1 MAKIV
6 NNFIKGRMNKDLD
19 DRLVPQGEYRN
30 SVNTQISKSEG
41 QNVGAL
47 ENSIGNTVIKNADF
61 RTILGINDLVSIG
74 VFPDETN
81 NRVFV
86 FLTNKT
92 SGSYD
97 PAAEHFLMMYDVGA
111 DNYSILLKA
120 RWLNF
125 AISNPITGV
134 NLLENLLFWTDNRNQ
149 PRVINVD
156 TAINDPGFYRYEDL
170 VSVSKYYPYQ
180 PIELY
185 RHSADLTSTVATPN
199 YETTMYDVTSLSYPD
214 GGSGKVLGAFGA
226 PTSTLDLDKGTI
238 DGTIRNGMK
247 VAYVDS
253 VLNKIVDTGTTVSA
267 VNYAFS
273 ATQARITTSANVSP
287 SGNDVVFAF
296 EFNPYY
302 EEDYAADKDFLKKK
316 FARFAYRFKYN
327 DGEYSIFSP
336 FTQDCFIPKQDGYFM
351 YDVEN
356 VDGSAPGP
364 SAPIPIDITD
374 EEDTYRS
381 TTVEFMEN
389 KVDKIILRIPLPAD
403 ADNLV
408 SNFNI
413 SELDILYKESDG
425 IAVNVI
431 DTIPVS
437 RIANQS
443 GITGVVN
450 PGATGTVFTV
460 TNLTGTP
467 RIGSIVTDNL
477 GQITDFPTILSI
489 TSTGQ
494 ITLSSTQTL
503 AINTVLT
510 FGEANVFEYEYE
522 SKKPYKVLPE
532 ADLLRTYDKV
542 PVKALSQEII
552 SNRVVYGNFQDK
564 HTPPASL
571 NYNLGVSAKENFSL
585 GLGTAQVDTA
595 GYSSGV
601 TTIPYNAA
609 TLVGYLNNGAIITGP
624 GIPNNTVIVS
634 FNPLGTINISN
645 ATTGAGVA
653 GNVLNFSDPGTVQD
667 TTSVVEYPNHT
678 LKQNRNYQVGVV
690 LSDRYGRQST
700 VILSSEEGSTSFNN
714 ELFKGSTV
722 FSDYID
728 EGVNQLTWPGNSLK
742 VLFNEGISPSAA
754 NPSTLWPGIYNGDSS
769 SADYNPLGWYSYKI
783 VVKQTEQEYYNVYLP
798 GIMAAYPEDPTKE
811 LNKTSHTVL
820 INDNINKVPRDLVEV
835 GPEQKQFRSSVVL
848 HGRVENLADN
858 DAFSNNKQFYPGSF
872 DDIAST
878 IATNDDLFNGQNDLS
893 YAPSPDFYN
902 VNSNP
907 LIARITTPYKKIGV
921 QSIITTADVLAPLPT
936 NLNELTVDNVQPF
949 FATTSNSIKVGQTIS
964 GNGIV
969 PGTVVTSIVAAG
981 ALSCT
986 FVMSNNRLAGI
997 SNNDKLTFTPTNN
1010 AKQFDFV
1017 TIPNNLAVMETDSV
1031 SSNLDIY
1038 WETSTAGLIS
1048 ELNEAIANDTAS
1060 SVDFSSFNTSAF
1072 TEALAVGGNILS
1084 ANFYLV
1090 DQFNTTIP
1098 YSVTTPAQLQLISV
1112 VDGAGNTIGVGTGN
1126 QFELI
1131 TIGSGPSTTYN
1142 IRFNGV
1148 PNPPSPPDAL
1158 YYKNNFNLN
1167 TYVFE
1172 FLATINGVGT
1182 TLIKAPVNLQN
1193 ETPVI
1198 GSKACPGNLTWNGGD
1213 PTSPI
1218 TGAIVSFRNGSSG
1231 LTVYRLGMTADFT
1244 VVNSSGVDFKSSFA
1258 ITTSDLLNEFVVQLG
1273 FNGSATVPDD
1283 VYTVVITATDAGAA
1297 TVSCSFNLT
1306 VSNSICRTY
1315 TFTVPGGGA
1324 TVNYTGCAGGG
1335 PQVNTYLPAD
1345 AGPQF
1350 LCSETVPTSTP
1361 TLTFTDAGSC

>member
-1 MAKIV
+1 M
-6 NNFIKGRMNKDLD
+6 
-19 DRLVPQGEYRN
+19 
-30 SVNTQISKSEG
+30 
-41 QNVGAL
+41 
-47 ENSIGNTVIKNADF
+47 
-61 RTILGINDLVSIG
+61 
-74 VFPDETN
+74 
-81 NRVFV
+81 
-86 FLTNKT
+86 
-92 SGSYD
+92 
-97 PAAEHFLMMYDVGA
+97 
-111 DNYSILLKA
+111 
-120 RWLNF
+120 
-125 AISNPITGV
+125 
-134 NLLENLLFWTDNRNQ
+134 
-149 PRVINVD
+149 
-156 TAINDPGFYRYEDL
+156 
-170 VSVSKYYPYQ
+170 
-180 PIELY
+180 
-185 RHSADLTSTVATPN
+185 
-199 YETTMYDVTSLSYPD
+199 
-214 GGSGKVLGAFGA
+214 
-226 PTSTLDLDKGTI
+226 
-238 DGTIRNGMK
+238 
-247 VAYVDS
+247 
-253 VLNKIVDTGTTVSA
+253 
-267 VNYAFS
+267 
-273 ATQARITTSANVSP
+273 
-287 SGNDVVFAF
+287 
-296 EFNPYY
+296 
-302 EEDYAADKDFLKKK
+302 KKK
-316 FARFAYRFKYN
+316 FARFAYRFKYS

-356 VDGSAPGP
+356 VDGTGAQ
-364 SAPIPIDITD
+364 IPIDITD

-389 KVDKIILRIPLPAD
+389 KVDKIILRIPLPAN
-403 ADNLV
+403 ADDLI

-425 IAVNVI
+425 VAVNVI

-503 AINTVLT
+503 ALNTVLT
-510 FGEANVFEYEYE
+510 FGEANIFEYEYE

-634 FNPLGTINISN
+634 FNPLGTIEISN
-645 ATTGAGVA
+645 TTTGAGVA

-700 VILSSEEGSTSFNN
+700 VVLSSEEGSTSFNN
-714 ELFKGSTV
+714 ELFKGSTL

-754 NPSTLWPGIYNGDSS
+754 NPSTLWPGVYNGDSS

-835 GPEQKQFRSSVVL
+835 GPEQKLFRSSVVL
-848 HGRVENLADN
+848 HGRVQNLNSSVVTENN
-858 DAFSNNKQFYPGSF
+858 SQFYPGNF
-872 DDIAST
+872 DDIVSV
-878 IATNDDLFNGQNDLS
+878 IATDDDLFNGNDVR
-893 YAPSPDFYN
+893 DFIPAAEFYS
-902 VNSNP
+902 VESNP
-907 LIARITTPYKKIGV
+907 LIARITTPSKKIGIPAV
-921 QSIITTADVLAPLPT
+921 LTTAEITANSPADRITVANSSPDSTASNCIRPGMTITGPGVPPGTTITTIISSTTFDLSQDIVATIIP
-936 NLNELTVDNVQPF
+936 
-949 FATTSNSIKVGQTIS
+949 ATTYTFSPTQVEAAS
-964 GNGIV
+964 G
-969 PGTVVTSIVAAG
+969 GTKYIN
-981 ALSCT
+981 
-986 FVMSNNRLAGI
+986 M
-997 SNNDKLTFTPTNN
+997 P
-1010 AKQFDFV
+1010 Q
-1017 TIPNNLAVMETDSV
+1017 LAVMETDPV
-1031 SSNLDIY
+1031 ESNLDIY

-1048 ELNEAIANDTAS
+1048 ELNDAIANDTAS
-1060 SVDFSSFNTSAF
+1060 AVDFSSFNTSAF
-1072 TEALAVGGNILS
+1072 TEALAVNGNILS

-1090 DQFNTTIP
+1090 DQFNTLIP
-1098 YSVTTPAQLQLISV
+1098 YSATTPAQLQLISV
-1112 VDGAGNTIGVGTGN
+1112 VDGAGNTIGVGSGN

>member
-61 RTILGINDLVSIG
+61 RTILGVNDLVSIG

-97 PAAEHFLMMYDVGA
+97 PAASHFLMMYDVGA

-156 TAINDPGFYRYEDL
+156 TAINDTGFYKNEDL

-214 GGSGKVLGAFGA
+214 GGSGKVLGAWSGA
-226 PTSTLDLDKGTI
+226 TTNLDLDKGTI
-238 DGTIRNGMK
+238 QGTIRNGMK

-253 VLNKIVDTGTTVSA
+253 ATSRIIDTGTTVSA
-267 VNYAFS
+267 VDYTFS
-273 ATQARITTSANVSP
+273 ATQARITTSANVNP
-287 SGNDVVFAF
+287 GGNDVVFAF

-302 EEDYAADKDFLKKK
+302 EEDYAGDKDFLKKK
-316 FARFAYRFKYN
+316 FARFAYRFKYS

-356 VDGSAPGP
+356 VDGTGAQ
-364 SAPIPIDITD
+364 IPIDITD

-389 KVDKIILRIPLPAD
+389 KVDKIILRIPLPAN
-403 ADNLV
+403 ADDLI

-425 IAVNVI
+425 VAVNVI

-503 AINTVLT
+503 ALNTVLT
-510 FGEANVFEYEYE
+510 FGEANIFEYEYE

-634 FNPLGTINISN
+634 FNPLGTIEISN
-645 ATTGAGVA
+645 TTTGAGVA

-700 VILSSEEGSTSFNN
+700 VVLSSEEGSTSFNN
-714 ELFKGSTV
+714 ELFKGSTL

-754 NPSTLWPGIYNGDSS
+754 NPSTLWPGVYNGDSS

-835 GPEQKQFRSSVVL
+835 GPEQKLFRSSVVL
-848 HGRVENLADN
+848 HGRVQNLNSSVVTENN
-858 DAFSNNKQFYPGSF
+858 SQFYPGNF
-872 DDIAST
+872 DDIVSV
-878 IATNDDLFNGQNDLS
+878 IATDDDLFNGNDVR
-893 YAPSPDFYN
+893 DFIPAAEFYS
-902 VNSNP
+902 VESNP
-907 LIARITTPYKKIGV
+907 LIARITTPSKKIGIPAV
-921 QSIITTADVLAPLPT
+921 LTTAEITANSPADRITVANSSPDSTASNCIRPGMTITGPGVPPGTTITTIISSTTFDLSQDIVATIIP
-936 NLNELTVDNVQPF
+936 
-949 FATTSNSIKVGQTIS
+949 ATTYTFSPTQVEAAS
-964 GNGIV
+964 G
-969 PGTVVTSIVAAG
+969 GTKYIN
-981 ALSCT
+981 
-986 FVMSNNRLAGI
+986 M
-997 SNNDKLTFTPTNN
+997 P
-1010 AKQFDFV
+1010 Q
-1017 TIPNNLAVMETDSV
+1017 LAVMETDPV
-1031 SSNLDIY
+1031 ESNLDIY

-1048 ELNEAIANDTAS
+1048 ELNDAIANDTAS
-1060 SVDFSSFNTSAF
+1060 AVDFSSFNTSAF
-1072 TEALAVGGNILS
+1072 TEALAVNGNILS

-1090 DQFNTTIP
+1090 DQFNTLIP
-1098 YSVTTPAQLQLISV
+1098 YSATTPAQLQLISV
-1112 VDGAGNTIGVGTGN
+1112 VDGAGNTIGVGSGN

>member
-47 ENSIGNTVIKNADF
+47 ENSIGNTVLKNADF

-238 DGTIRNGMK
+238 DGTIKNGMK

-267 VNYAFS
+267 VDYAFS

-302 EEDYAADKDFLKKK
+302 EEDYAGDKDFLKKK

-356 VDGSAPGP
+356 VDGTGAQV
-364 SAPIPIDITD
+364 PIDITD

-389 KVDKIILRIPLPAD
+389 KIDKIILRIPLPAD

-510 FGEANVFEYEYE
+510 FGEANIFEYEYE

-634 FNPLGTINISN
+634 FNPLGTIEISN
-645 ATTGAGVA
+645 TTTGAGVA

-700 VILSSEEGSTSFNN
+700 VVLSSEEGSTSFNN

-820 INDNINKVPRDLVEV
+820 INDNINKVPRDLTEV
-835 GPEQKQFRSSVVL
+835 GPEQKLFRSSVVL
-848 HGRVENLADN
+848 HGRVQNLNSSVVTENN
-858 DAFSNNKQFYPGSF
+858 SQFYPGNF
-872 DDIAST
+872 DDIVSV
-878 IATNDDLFNGQNDLS
+878 IATDDDLFNGNNVR
-893 YAPSPDFYN
+893 DFIPAAEFYS
-902 VNSNP
+902 VESNP
-907 LIARITTPYKKIGV
+907 LIARITTPSKKIGIPAV
-921 QSIITTADVLAPLPT
+921 LTTAEITANSPADRI
-936 NLNELTVDNVQPF
+936 TVANSSPDSTASNCIRPGMTITGPGVPPGTTVTTIVSSTTFDLSQDITATLVP
-949 FATTSNSIKVGQTIS
+949 ATTYTFSPTQIEASS
-964 GNGIV
+964 G
-969 PGTVVTSIVAAG
+969 GTKYIN
-981 ALSCT
+981 
-986 FVMSNNRLAGI
+986 M
-997 SNNDKLTFTPTNN
+997 P
-1010 AKQFDFV
+1010 Q
-1017 TIPNNLAVMETDSV
+1017 LAVMETDPV
-1031 SSNLDIY
+1031 ESNLDIY

-1072 TEALAVGGNILS
+1072 TEALAVNGNILS

-1098 YSVTTPAQLQLISV
+1098 YSATTPAQLQLISV
-1112 VDGAGNTIGVGTGN
+1112 VDGAGNTIGVGPGN

-1131 TIGSGPSTTYN
+1131 TIGFGPSTTYN

-1148 PNPPSPPDAL
+1148 PNPPALPDAL

-1213 PTSPI
+1213 STSPI
-1218 TGAIVSFRNGSSG
+1218 AGAIVSFRNGSSG

-1258 ITTSDLLNEFVVQLG
+1258 ITTSDLLNEFVVQFG

-1361 TLTFTDAGSC
+1361 TITFTDAGSC

>member
-61 RTILGINDLVSIG
+61 RTILGVNDLVSIG

-86 FLTNKT
+86 FLTNKA

-97 PAAEHFLMMYDVGA
+97 PTAQHFLMMYDVGA

-120 RWLNF
+120 TWLNF

-156 TAINDPGFYRYEDL
+156 TAINDTGFYKNEDL

-214 GGSGKVLGAFGA
+214 GGSGKVLGAWGGA
-226 PTSTLDLDKGTI
+226 TNLLDLDKGTI

-273 ATQARITTSANVSP
+273 ATQARITTLANVSP

-302 EEDYAADKDFLKKK
+302 EEDYAGDKDFLKKK
-316 FARFAYRFKYN
+316 LARFAYRFKYN

-356 VDGSAPGP
+356 VDGSASGP

-437 RIANQS
+437 RIVNQS

-477 GQITDFPTILSI
+477 GQITDFPTLLSI
-489 TSTGQ
+489 NSLGQ

-510 FGEANVFEYEYE
+510 FGEANIFEYEYE

-634 FNPLGTINISN
+634 FNPLGTIEISN

-690 LSDRYGRQST
+690 LSDKYGRQST
-700 VILSSEEGSTSFNN
+700 VVLSSEEGSTSFNN
-714 ELFKGSTV
+714 ELFKGSTI

-742 VLFNEGISPSAA
+742 VLFNEGISPSTA

-820 INDNINKVPRDLVEV
+820 INDNINKVPRDLTEV
-835 GPEQKQFRSSVVL
+835 GPEQKLFRSSVIL
-848 HGRVENLADN
+848 HGRVQNLNSSVVTENN
-858 DAFSNNKQFYPGSF
+858 SQFYPGNF
-872 DDIAST
+872 DDIVSV
-878 IATNDDLFNGQNDLS
+878 IATDDDLFNGNDVR
-893 YAPSPDFYN
+893 DFTPATEFYS
-902 VNSNP
+902 VASNP
-907 LIARITTPYKKIGV
+907 LIARITTPSKKIG
-921 QSIITTADVLAPLPT
+921 IPAVL
-936 NLNELTVDNVQPF
+936 
-949 FATTSNSIKVGQTIS
+949 TTSNITGYSA
-964 GNGIV
+964 GNREITVSNVSPCTAVPSACIVAGMNITGPGIP
-969 PGTVVTSIVAAG
+969 PGTIIEDASVGGINNFKISQAANPDTSG
-981 ALSCT
+981 ASLYTYS
-986 FVMSNNRLAGI
+986 
-997 SNNDKLTFTPTNN
+997 PTQIEATSGGTKYVNMP
-1010 AKQFDFV
+1010 Q
-1017 TIPNNLAVMETDSV
+1017 LAVMETDPV
-1031 SSNLDIY
+1031 ESNLDIY

-1060 SVDFSSFNTSAF
+1060 AVDFSSFNTSAF

-1090 DQFNTTIP
+1090 DQFNNTIP

-1112 VDGAGNTIGVGTGN
+1112 VDGAGNTIGIGPGN

-1148 PNPPSPPDAL
+1148 PVPSSPPDAL

-1182 TLIKAPVNLQN
+1182 TLVKAPVNLQN

-1306 VSNSICRTY
+1306 VSNSICRKY

-1350 LCSETVPTSTP
+1350 LCSETIPTSTP

>member
-1 MAKIV
+1 M
-6 NNFIKGRMNKDLD
+6 
-19 DRLVPQGEYRN
+19 
-30 SVNTQISKSEG
+30 
-41 QNVGAL
+41 
-47 ENSIGNTVIKNADF
+47 
-61 RTILGINDLVSIG
+61 
-74 VFPDETN
+74 
-81 NRVFV
+81 
-86 FLTNKT
+86 
-92 SGSYD
+92 
-97 PAAEHFLMMYDVGA
+97 
-111 DNYSILLKA
+111 
-120 RWLNF
+120 
-125 AISNPITGV
+125 
-134 NLLENLLFWTDNRNQ
+134 
-149 PRVINVD
+149 
-156 TAINDPGFYRYEDL
+156 
-170 VSVSKYYPYQ
+170 
-180 PIELY
+180 
-185 RHSADLTSTVATPN
+185 
-199 YETTMYDVTSLSYPD
+199 
-214 GGSGKVLGAFGA
+214 
-226 PTSTLDLDKGTI
+226 
-238 DGTIRNGMK
+238 
-247 VAYVDS
+247 
-253 VLNKIVDTGTTVSA
+253 
-267 VNYAFS
+267 
-273 ATQARITTSANVSP
+273 
-287 SGNDVVFAF
+287 
-296 EFNPYY
+296 
-302 EEDYAADKDFLKKK
+302 
-316 FARFAYRFKYN
+316 
-327 DGEYSIFSP
+327 
-336 FTQDCFIPKQDGYFM
+336 
-351 YDVEN
+351 
-356 VDGSAPGP
+356 
-364 SAPIPIDITD
+364 
-374 EEDTYRS
+374 
-381 TTVEFMEN
+381 
-389 KVDKIILRIPLPAD
+389 
-403 ADNLV
+403 
-408 SNFNI
+408 
-413 SELDILYKESDG
+413 
-425 IAVNVI
+425 
-431 DTIPVS
+431 
-437 RIANQS
+437 
-443 GITGVVN
+443 
-450 PGATGTVFTV
+450 
-460 TNLTGTP
+460 
-467 RIGSIVTDNL
+467 
-477 GQITDFPTILSI
+477 
-489 TSTGQ
+489 
-494 ITLSSTQTL
+494 
-503 AINTVLT
+503 
-510 FGEANVFEYEYE
+510 
-522 SKKPYKVLPE
+522 
-532 ADLLRTYDKV
+532 
-542 PVKALSQEII
+542 
-552 SNRVVYGNFQDK
+552 
-564 HTPPASL
+564 
-571 NYNLGVSAKENFSL
+571 
-585 GLGTAQVDTA
+585 
-595 GYSSGV
+595 
-601 TTIPYNAA
+601 
-609 TLVGYLNNGAIITGP
+609 
-624 GIPNNTVIVS
+624 
-634 FNPLGTINISN
+634 
-645 ATTGAGVA
+645 
-653 GNVLNFSDPGTVQD
+653 
-667 TTSVVEYPNHT
+667 
-678 LKQNRNYQVGVV
+678 
-690 LSDRYGRQST
+690 
-700 VILSSEEGSTSFNN
+700 SSEEGSTSFNN

-820 INDNINKVPRDLVEV
+820 INDNINKVPRDLTEV
-835 GPEQKQFRSSVVL
+835 GPEQKLFRSSVVL
-848 HGRVENLADN
+848 HGRVQNLNSSIVTENN
-858 DAFSNNKQFYPGSF
+858 SQFYPGNF
-872 DDIAST
+872 DDIVSV
-878 IATNDDLFNGQNDLS
+878 IATDDDLFNGNDVR
-893 YAPSPDFYN
+893 DFIPAAEFYS
-902 VNSNP
+902 VESNP
-907 LIARITTPYKKIGV
+907 LIARITTPSKKIGIPAV
-921 QSIITTADVLAPLPT
+921 LTTAEITANSPADRI
-936 NLNELTVDNVQPF
+936 TVANSSPDSTASNCIRPGMTITGPGVPPGTTVTTIVSSTTFDLSQDITATLVP
-949 FATTSNSIKVGQTIS
+949 ATTYTFSPTQIEASS
-964 GNGIV
+964 G
-969 PGTVVTSIVAAG
+969 GTKYIN
-981 ALSCT
+981 
-986 FVMSNNRLAGI
+986 M
-997 SNNDKLTFTPTNN
+997 P
-1010 AKQFDFV
+1010 Q
-1017 TIPNNLAVMETDSV
+1017 LAVMETDPV
-1031 SSNLDIY
+1031 ESNLDIY

-1182 TLIKAPVNLQN
+1182 TLVKAPVNLQN

>member
-180 PIELY
+180 PID

-214 GGSGKVLGAFGA
+214 GGSGKVLGAFAG
-226 PTSTLDLDKGTI
+226 PTSNLDLNKGTI
-238 DGTIRNGMK
+238 QGTIRNGMN

-253 VLNKIVDTGTTVSA
+253 ITGRIRNTGTTVNA
-267 VNYAFS
+267 VDYTFS
-273 ATQARITTSANVSP
+273 PTQARITTAAPVNP
-287 SGNDVVFAF
+287 AGNDIVFAF

-302 EEDYAADKDFLKKK
+302 EGDYAGDKDFLKKK

-336 FTQDCFIPKQDGYFM
+336 FTQECFIPKQDGYFM

-356 VDGSAPGP
+356 TDGTGAQ
-364 SAPIPIDITD
+364 IPIELTD
-374 EEDTYRS
+374 EEDTFRS

-403 ADNLV
+403 ADDLV
-408 SNFNI
+408 RNFNI

-437 RIANQS
+437 RIVNQS

-450 PGATGTVFTV
+450 PGAGPATSFTI

-477 GQITDFPTILSI
+477 GQITDFPTLLSI
-489 TSTGQ
+489 DSAGT

-503 AINTVLT
+503 ALNTVLT
-510 FGEANVFEYEYE
+510 FGEANIFEYEYE

-532 ADLLRTYDKV
+532 ADLLRTYDKI

-585 GLGTAQVDTA
+585 GLGTAQVDAA
-595 GYSSGV
+595 GYLAGA
-601 TTIPYNAA
+601 TTIPYNPA

-624 GIPNNTVIVS
+624 GISTNTVIVS
-634 FNPLGTINISN
+634 FNPLGTIDISN
-645 ATTGAGVA
+645 ATTGPGVA
-653 GNVLNFSDPGTVQD
+653 GNVLNFADPGTVQD

-690 LSDRYGRQST
+690 LSDKYGRQST
-700 VILSSEEGSTSFNN
+700 VILSSEQGSTSFNN
-714 ELFKGSTV
+714 QLFKGSTI
-722 FSDYID
+722 FSNYID

-742 VLFNEGISPSAA
+742 ILFNEGISPSTA
-754 NPSTLWPGIYNGDSS
+754 NPATLWPGVYNGDSS
-769 SADYNPLGWYSYKI
+769 SANYNPLGWYSYKI
-783 VVKQTEQEYYNVYLP
+783 VVKQNEQEYYNVYLP
-798 GIMAAYPEDPTKE
+798 GIMAAYPNDTLKE

-858 DAFSNNKQFYPGSF
+858 NAYENNKQFYPGTF

-907 LIARITTPYKKIGV
+907 LIARITTPSKKIGV
-921 QSIITTADVLAPLPT
+921 SSIITTAEVLTPLPA
-936 NLNELTVDNVQPF
+936 NLNELTVDTIQPF
-949 FATTSNSIKVGQTIS
+949 FAAASNSILVGQTIS

-969 PGTVVTSIVAAG
+969 PGTVVTSIISGGG
-981 ALSCT
+981 ATCT
-986 FVMSNNRLAGI
+986 FVMSNDRLAGI
-997 SNNDKLTFTPTNN
+997 SNNDKLTFTPTNT

-1017 TIPNNLAVMETDSV
+1017 TIPNNLAVMETNPV
-1031 SSNLDIY
+1031 TSNLDIY
-1038 WETSTAGLIS
+1038 WETSTSGLIS
-1048 ELNEAIANDTAS
+1048 ELNDAIANDTAS
-1060 SVDFSSFNTSAF
+1060 AVDFSSFNTSAF
-1072 TEALAVGGNILS
+1072 TEALAVGANILS
-1084 ANFYLV
+1084 ANFTLV
-1090 DQFNTTIP
+1090 DQFNNPIS
-1098 YSVTTPAQLQLISV
+1098 YVATTPPQLQLISV
-1112 VDGAGNTIGVGTGN
+1112 VDNAGNNISIGASN

-1131 TIGSGPSTTYN
+1131 ETPAASGFYN

-1148 PNPPSPPDAL
+1148 PNPPNPVDAL
-1158 YYKNNFNLN
+1158 YYRYNTNLT
-1167 TYVFE
+1167 TYTFE
-1172 FLATINGVGT
+1172 FLATINSVGT
-1182 TLIKAPVNLQN
+1182 TIVKSPVALQN
-1193 ETPVI
+1193 ESPVV
-1198 GSKACPGNLTWNGGD
+1198 GSKACPGNLTWNAGD
-1213 PTSPI
+1213 ATFPI
-1218 TGAIVSFRNGSSG
+1218 SGAIVSFKNGSSG
-1231 LTVYRLGMTADFT
+1231 LTVQALDMTVDFT
-1244 VVNSSGVDFKSSFA
+1244 VVNASGVNYTSSFA
-1258 ITTSDLLNEFVVQLG
+1258 IASSLVLQEFDVQFG
-1273 FNGSATVPDD
+1273 FNGSSTVPDG

-1297 TVSCSFNLT
+1297 TVQCSFDVT
-1306 VSNSICRTY
+1306 VDNNICRKY

-1324 TVNYTGCAGGG
+1324 TVNYTGCNGGG
-1335 PQVNTYLPAD
+1335 SQVNTYLPAD

-1350 LCSETVPTSTP
+1350 LCSETIPTSTP
-1361 TLTFTDAGSC
+1361 VITFTDVSSC

>member
-97 PAAEHFLMMYDVGA
+97 PSAEHFLMMYDVGA

-156 TAINDPGFYRYEDL
+156 TAINDTGFYKNEDL

-214 GGSGKVLGAFGA
+214 GGSGKVLGAFGSA
-226 PTSTLDLDKGTI
+226 TNLLDLDKGTI

-302 EEDYAADKDFLKKK
+302 EEDYAGDKDFLKKK
-316 FARFAYRFKYN
+316 FARFAYRFKYS

-356 VDGSAPGP
+356 VDGTGAQ
-364 SAPIPIDITD
+364 IPIDITD

-403 ADNLV
+403 ASNLI
-408 SNFNI
+408 SDFNI

-425 IAVNVI
+425 VAVNVI

-450 PGATGTVFTV
+450 PGASSSTVFTV

-489 TSTGQ
+489 TSAGQ
-494 ITLSSTQTL
+494 ITLSSAQTL
-503 AINTVLT
+503 ALNTVLT

-601 TTIPYNAA
+601 TTIPYNAS

-690 LSDRYGRQST
+690 LSDKYGRQST

-742 VLFNEGISPSAA
+742 VLFNEGISPSTA

-769 SADYNPLGWYSYKI
+769 SANYNPLGWYSYKI

-820 INDNINKVPRDLVEV
+820 INDNINKVPRDLTEV
-835 GPEQKQFRSSVVL
+835 GPEQKLFRSSVIL
-848 HGRVENLADN
+848 HGRVQNLNSSVVTENN
-858 DAFSNNKQFYPGSF
+858 SQFYPGNF
-872 DDIAST
+872 DDIVSV
-878 IATNDDLFNGQNDLS
+878 IATDDDLFNGNDVR
-893 YAPSPDFYN
+893 DFIPAAEFYS
-902 VNSNP
+902 VESNP
-907 LIARITTPYKKIGV
+907 LIARITTPSKKIGIPAV
-921 QSIITTADVLAPLPT
+921 LTTAEITANSPADRI
-936 NLNELTVDNVQPF
+936 TVANSSPDSTASNCIRPGMTITGPGVPPGTTVTTIVSSTTFDLSQDITATLVP
-949 FATTSNSIKVGQTIS
+949 ATTYTFSPTQIEASS
-964 GNGIV
+964 G
-969 PGTVVTSIVAAG
+969 GTKYIN
-981 ALSCT
+981 
-986 FVMSNNRLAGI
+986 M
-997 SNNDKLTFTPTNN
+997 P
-1010 AKQFDFV
+1010 Q
-1017 TIPNNLAVMETDSV
+1017 LAVMETDPV
-1031 SSNLDIY
+1031 ESNLDIY

-1084 ANFYLV
+1084 ANFFLV

-1098 YSVTTPAQLQLISV
+1098 YVATTPAQLQLISV
-1112 VDGAGNTIGVGTGN
+1112 VDGSGNTIGIGPGN

-1142 IRFNGV
+1142 IKFNGA

-1213 PTSPI
+1213 STSPI
-1218 TGAIVSFRNGSSG
+1218 AGAIVSFRNGSSG

-1244 VVNSSGVDFKSSFA
+1244 VVNGSGVDFKSSFA

-1273 FNGSATVPDD
+1273 FNGSATVPDG

-1350 LCSETVPTSTP
+1350 LCSETTPTSTP
-1361 TLTFTDAGSC
+1361 TLTFTDVGSC